1 MNHFPNQPLS
11 EEERELARLTG
22 RLGPDGE
29 PSPALDARI
38 LAAAHASVATAPVS
52 RRRARWPAA
61 MGVAASLVLAVGV
74 AWQLRPL
81 QETVVHSEAPV
92 AAAEVAQAP
101 GPDTAAAATDQAPTP
116 LGEVQAPP
124 AIPSPSESRQSAK
137 PAAAPKV
144 VPASPAPQT
153 AVPAR
158 PAGAVAPTPRAM
170 DIYAPPPPPPPA
182 EPAPMAQADPAP
194 AMDSARAFPAED
206 EVLSAESNSST
217 GGATRAR
224 QPESTKAEAQAQAE
238 AKQRSTAREVRG
250 VDQVEVTGSRLQR
263 TDLQV
268 PVSDDAELP
277 VAQWLE
283 RIRTRYGLGDIQAAR
298 QSLQGFI
305 REHPRQPI
313 PDDLAP
319 LLEP

>member
-1 MNHFPNQPLS
+1 MNHFPYQPLS

-22 RLGPDGE
+22 RLGPNGE

-38 LAAAHASVATAPVS
+38 LATAHASVATAPA
-52 RRRARWPAA
+52 RRRSARWPAA
-61 MGVAASLVLAVGV
+61 MGVAASLMLAVGV

-92 AAAEVAQAP
+92 AAAEVAQVP
-101 GPDTAAAATDQAPTP
+101 GPDTAAAATDQAPAP
-116 LGEVQAPP
+116 LAEVQAPP
-124 AIPSPSESRQSAK
+124 AIPSPSQSQSRQSAK

-153 AVPAR
+153 VAPAR
-158 PAGAVAPTPRAM
+158 PVDAVPPTPRPM
-170 DIYAPPPPPPPA
+170 DVYAPPPPA
-182 EPAPMAQADPAP
+182 APAPRPQADPAP

-224 QPESTKAEAQAQAE
+224 QPESAKAQAQTEAE
-238 AKQRSTAREVRG
+238 AKQRSPALEVRG

-277 VAQWLE
+277 AAQWLE
-283 RIRTRYGLGDIQAAR
+283 RIRTRYGLGDIEAAR

-305 REHPRQPI
+305 REYPRQPI